1 MGQYLQDIQS
11 SHSKSSNLKYTKLML
26 QPYLEPSD
34 AKLSIHEKQFIFAAR
49 SRMLDVLDNFKAGK
63 KSVQCRAC
71 DMHPEDQPHLIL
83 CDKLCSNEMTTSL
96 PVYEDLF
103 SDDPHKVAKLGRLLM
118 TKHDKLKKIIN
129 NKPDAP

>member
-1 MGQYLQDIQS
+1 MGTSKCAFKTIVKEAINKKALQYLQDIQS

-71 DMHPEDQPHLIL
+71 DIHPEDQPHLIL
-83 CDKLCSNEMTTSL
+83 CDKLSDNEVANSL
-96 PVYEDLF
+96 P
-103 SDDPHKVAKLGRLLM
+103 
-118 TKHDKLKKIIN
+118 
-129 NKPDAP
+129 